1 MTDGERMKVNHLNC
15 GSLRPWGS
23 PGGLVCHVLL
33 VEAADGLVLVDSGF
47 GLHDVAAPAHRIGP
61 ARHLIR
67 PVLDPRETAIRQV
80 EKRGHDPADVRHVVL
95 THGDADHT
103 GGLADFPHAR
113 VHLTAAESEAMRR
126 PLTRGERRR
135 YLPGQREHGP
145 DLVEHDPEHGD
156 GWRGFAAA
164 AEILPG
170 VVLIGLSGHTRGHA
184 AVAVDAGDRWVL
196 HAGDA
201 FYHRG
206 QIENAGRPPRT
217 LTTMEQVVAHDRARV
232 RDNHARLAELRAAAD
247 PGLLLV
253 NAHDPELLRRA
264 VADSPD

>member
-1 MTDGERMKVNHLNC
+1 MKVSHLNC
-15 GSLRPWGS
+15 GSMRPWAS

-33 VEAADGLVLVDSGF
+33 VETGDGLVLVDSGF
-47 GLHDVAAPAHRIGP
+47 GLRDIAEPARRIGA

-80 EKRGHDPADVRHVVL
+80 EKLGHDPADVRDVVL

-113 VHLTAAESEAMRR
+113 VHLTAAESSAVQQPR
-126 PLTRGERRR
+126 TRNERTR
-135 YLPGQREHGP
+135 YLPTQREHGP
-145 DLVEHDPEHGD
+145 QLVEHDPARGD

-184 AVAVDAGDRWVL
+184 AVAVDAGDRWIL
-196 HAGDA
+196 HTGDA

-206 QIENAGRPPRT
+206 QIDGTGQVSRT
-217 LTTMEQVVAHDRARV
+217 LTVMERAVAHDWSRV
-232 RDNHARLAELRAAAD
+232 RANHARLTELQAAAD

-264 VADSPD
+264 AADPRD